1 MQAEG
6 HEHGADGEVKPLDPS
21 RRKFLV
27 DPFLNLENQSS
38 LRVNEPCSDLVT
50 SSNYPQTI
58 TICCVFIGEIVKM
71 IMTKCELHEI
81 TSAQLTEK
89 YLSAF
94 LGSYQRTYH

>member
-38 LRVNEPCSDLVT
+38 LRVNEPCGDLVT
-50 SSNYPQTI
+50 SSK
-58 TICCVFIGEIVKM
+58 VGEHAVVDG
-71 IMTKCELHEI
+71 
-81 TSAQLTEK
+81 
-89 YLSAF
+89 
-94 LGSYQRTYH
+94 LGVGMKLLLGFFDPLENI